1 MSNIKD
7 VTIIGGGPAGL
18 YASFYAGLRGLSV
31 RIIEYNQQLGGKL
44 NLYPEK
50 IVWDIGA
57 MPAKPAA
64 YIMEDLIK
72 QGMTFYPEVKLNEKV
87 LNIKKCTDHF
97 EVETNAAT
105 YLSRTVIL
113 AIGSG
118 IINPVKLEIKD
129 AERFEINNLHYV
141 VRSLQR
147 FKGKRVLIS
156 GGGNTAVD
164 WARDIAPYAAS
175 VHIICRKEDFKGHE
189 EMVRKLD
196 DLRVVKLTNQWIES
210 FNAEDDYIT
219 SAIIKRSDHSTH
231 TLDVDEV
238 IINHGFHMDSELL
251 DKSDVQLNR
260 IDNFYIAGDADGSTN
275 IEGVYAIGDIL
286 KHDAKVNLIAG
297 CFHDAAIAVNKIKS
311 YLDPEAESYGIVSS
325 HNPVFEEKNK
335 IIKDT
340 IMHHE

>member
-1 MSNIKD
+1 MKD

-97 EVETNAAT
+97 EVETNATT

-251 DKSDVQLNR
+251 DKSDIQLNR
-260 IDNFYIAGDADGSTN
+260 IDNFYVAGNADGSTN

-297 CFHDAAIAVNKIKS
+297 CFHDAAIAINKIKS